1 MNKRHQQFIEEYM
14 ANGMNGTQAYLSTY
28 PNVTEETANVNSSRL
43 LSNAK
48 IKAEIERLQAETS
61 NKLQIT
67 KESLLKHLN
76 DILESTKNDPK
87 NKHNAIKS
95 IEVLNKMLGF
105 NEPNKTDITTNGE
118 SINQIT
124 WIEQKT
130 YKDKEN
136 DGSIN

>member
-28 PNVTEETANVNSSRL
+28 PNATDDTARANATKL
-43 LSNAK
+43 LAK
-48 IKAEIERLQAETS
+48 THIKAEIERLQAETS
-61 NKLQIT
+61 KELNIT

-76 DILESTKNDPK
+76 DILESTKDDPK